1 MDFSTIPSIGAL
13 VFAASIVVILV
24 WLILRWFNC
33 WYWKI
38 NRRVEQN
45 DVIIAK
51 LERLSKNMD
60 SLSYALNRTLDK
72 QEQGILARETS
83 NVSYLLNRIP
93 NIISGYVFCLFKF
106 EIYTS
111 IPISW
116 TDSWPTSKPIPLM
129 LAKQMR
135 NKLQV
140 GMLWGYFL
148 QLLWGGKIVTS

>member
-72 QEQGILARETS
+72 QE
-83 NVSYLLNRIP
+83 
-93 NIISGYVFCLFKF
+93 
-106 EIYTS
+106 
-111 IPISW
+111 
-116 TDSWPTSKPIPLM
+116 
-129 LAKQMR
+129 
-135 NKLQV
+135 
-140 GMLWGYFL
+140 
-148 QLLWGGKIVTS
+148 